1 MRNRILYLI
10 SYDISDDKRR
20 NKVSEFLENY
30 GNRVQK
36 SVFEC
41 FIDEK
46 TYLHIYSTLQK
57 LINQKTD
64 SIRIYPLYKLTISS
78 MEVIGNGKIFV
89 YPMSIDIV

>member
-1 MRNRILYLI
+1 MKNRILYLI

-41 FIDEK
+41 YIDEK
-46 TYLHIYSTLQK
+46 TYLHIYITLKK
-57 LINQKTD
+57 LINLKTD
-64 SIRIYPLYKLTISS
+64 SVRFYPLYKICIDS

-89 YPMSIDIV
+89 YPMTMDIV

>member
-1 MRNRILYLI
+1 MKNRTLYLI

-41 FIDEK
+41 YIDEK
-46 TYLHIYSTLQK
+46 TYIHIYVTLQK
-57 LINQKTD
+57 LIDKKSD
-64 SIRIYPLYKLTISS
+64 SVRIYPLYKLTINA

-89 YPMSIDIV
+89 YPLDMDIV